1 MATRRAIPAAAPV
14 AATDTHQTILSAIR
28 TLLDASSKTATDP
41 AGARALV
48 GNALRLLVPI
58 VAPESQGPDDETG
71 TRKP

>member
-1 MATRRAIPAAAPV
+1 MATRRTAPAPAPA

-28 TLLDASSKTATDP
+28 ILLDASGKTATDP

-48 GNALRLLVPI
+48 GSALRLLVPI
-58 VAPESQGPDDETG
+58 VAPGSHGPDDETG